1 MSKHTGN
8 VVDPWSVINTHGAD
22 ATRWYLFT
30 ASQPGESR
38 RFSADLVNEVV
49 RRFLLTLW
57 NVYSFFTTYASLDD
71 FHPDQ
76 VPADWKPEAELDRW
90 LLSELN
96 VLVGEVTQSFEEYD
110 PTSGGRRIQEFV
122 DRLSNWYVRRS
133 RRRFWKSDS
142 DEDKLDA
149 YATLYRCLTTVGR
162 LLAPYTPFV
171 AEEIYQNLERTA
183 YPDAPGSVHL
193 AAFPEVDAEL
203 IDQPLVEHTR
213 LAMRLA
219 SLGRSARS
227 KSGIKVRQ
235 PLPQVVIGPW
245 QAADE
250 RALQLIGPQLLDE
263 LNVKA
268 CDVSYGPSEMVRAA
282 RAELG
287 DQPEGVV
294 SVNWPPNGSNGDGG
308 GGHRYSVAL
317 DQAWMVA
324 IDTTLTDDL
333 RDEGTARE
341 VVHRIQNLRRS
352 AGFELTDRI
361 TAFYAGE
368 GLDEVRRVMND
379 YASYIQQETLADQL
393 MEGAP
398 PEGSATEKLKVEGV
412 EVVLGVE
419 RV

>member
-1 MSKHTGN
+1 MPMGQTPPAGICSPRPRLG
-8 VVDPWSVINTHGAD
+8 SRGA
-22 ATRWYLFT
+22 
-30 ASQPGESR
+30 
-38 RFSADLVNEVV
+38 FSDSLVNEVV

-76 VPADWKPEAELDRW
+76 VPADWKPRAELDRW

-110 PTSGGRRIQEFV
+110 PTTGGRRIQEFV

-149 YATLYRCLTTVGR
+149 YATLYRCLTTVSR

-171 AEEIYQNLERTA
+171 AEEMYQNLERTA
-183 YPDAPGSVHL
+183 YPDARGSVHL
-193 AAFPEVDAEL
+193 ALFPEVDEGL

-250 RALQLIGPQLLDE
+250 GALQLIGPQLLDE
-263 LNVKA
+263 LNVKS
-268 CDVSYGPSEMVRAA
+268 CDVSYGPSEMVQAA
-282 RAELG
+282 RAQLG
-287 DQPEGVV
+287 EQSEGVV
-294 SVNWPPNGSNGDGG
+294 SVDWPSAGSNGDGRSG
-308 GGHRYSVAL
+308 APIFGCLGPSLDGGHRYY
-317 DQAWMVA
+317 
-324 IDTTLTDDL
+324 
-333 RDEGTARE
+333 RDG
-341 VVHRIQNLRRS
+341 
-352 AGFELTDRI
+352 
-361 TAFYAGE
+361 
-368 GLDEVRRVMND
+368 
-379 YASYIQQETLADQL
+379 
-393 MEGAP
+393 
-398 PEGSATEKLKVEGV
+398 
-412 EVVLGVE
+412 
-419 RV
+419 